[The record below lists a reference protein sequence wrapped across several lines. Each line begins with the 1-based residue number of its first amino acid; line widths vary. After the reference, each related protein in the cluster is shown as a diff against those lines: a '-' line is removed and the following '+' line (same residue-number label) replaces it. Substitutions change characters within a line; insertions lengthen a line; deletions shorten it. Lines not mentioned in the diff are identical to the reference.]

1 MAKAF
6 WPMDQ
11 SPHMKLQLENIQHAV
26 QQDAGDR
33 GLARLEDN
41 LISRSKGDFENACKS
56 LAIGSGVVIFTGFYI
71 PTATPPAPETDGP
84 LGALFIARTL
94 ASLGRKVAI
103 TCEKN
108 CLLAFEVSLQHLG
121 LGDKI
126 DLIESPVD
134 TNNDYAQNFL
144 SQLKEKIGNISHFIA
159 IEKCGPSHLLAS
171 IPEQNISAF
180 LDATEES
187 SRGKILTMSGKDI
200 TPYTAPIH
208 LLFDANFCNANNIT
222 RIGIGDGGNEI
233 GMGNIPWKV
242 IASNIHN
249 GAKIACATT
258 VDYLIVAGVSNWGG
272 YALAS
277 GLLVIADRRALSSLD
292 SETELEIL
300 ELMVKQG
307 GLVDGRLGQRIASVD
322 GIDWSIHAS
331 VINYLTKTLKETA

>member
-1 MAKAF
+1 MAEAF

-11 SPHMKLQLENIQHAV
+11 SSHMKSHLEKILLAV
-26 QQDAGDR
+26 QQDAGNR

-41 LISRSKGDFENACKS
+41 LINRSKGDFEAACASIAK
-56 LAIGSGVVIFTGFYI
+56 GSGVVIFTGFYI

-84 LGALFIARTL
+84 PGALFIARTL

-108 CLLAFEVSLQHLG
+108 CMTAFEASLQLLR

-126 DLIESPVD
+126 QLIESPLEARP
-134 TNNDYAQNFL
+134 DYAQSFL
-144 SQLKEKIGNISHFIA
+144 SQLQEKIGDISHFIA
-159 IEKCGPSHLLAS
+159 IEKCGPSYLPTS

-187 SRGKILTMSGKDI
+187 SRGKILTMGCKDI
-200 TPYTAPIH
+200 TAYTAPVH
-208 LLFDANFCNANNIT
+208 LCFDAKFCNANNIT

-233 GMGNIPWKV
+233 GMGKIPWNV
-242 IASNIHN
+242 IAANINN

-272 YALAS
+272 YALGS
-277 GLLVIADRRALSSLD
+277 GLLLNAGLTSLSSLD
-292 SETELEIL
+292 PATEWKIL
-300 ELMVKQG
+300 ELMVSEG
-307 GLVDGRLGQRIASVD
+307 GLVDGRLGKNITSVD
-322 GIDWSIHAS
+322 GIDWPIHAS
-331 VINYLTKTLKETA
+331 VIESLAKTLKETA

>member
-11 SPHMKLQLENIQHAV
+11 SPHMKSQLENILHVV

-41 LISRSKGDFENACKS
+41 LISRSKGDFQNACES
-56 LAIGSGVVIFTGFYI
+56 LAIGTGIVIFTGFYI
-71 PTATPPAPETDGP
+71 PSVTPPAPETDGP
-84 LGALFIARTL
+84 LGALLIARTL

-108 CLLAFEVSLQHLG
+108 CLPAFEVSLQHLG

-126 DLIESPVD
+126 ALIESPVE
-134 TNNDYAQNFL
+134 TSNDYARSFL
-144 SQLKEKIGNISHFIA
+144 SQLKEKIGDISHFIA

-171 IPEQNISAF
+171 IPEQNISTF

-242 IASNIHN
+242 IAANIRN
-249 GAKIACATT
+249 GAKIACANT
-258 VDYLIVAGVSNWGG
+258 VNYLIVAGVSNWGG

-277 GLLVIADRRALSSLD
+277 GLLLIAERPALSSLD

-331 VINYLTKTLKETA
+331 VINYLTRTLKETA